1 MYSIQAVA
9 SGIGPVLMR
18 SADSALGSSTAIGSG
33 IMFLFAACL
42 NFTALFFAFSLPKD
56 KANSRPSAVA
66 DVDGGS
72 AIPLPLLAVEEDN
85 DLTDTLI

>member
-1 MYSIQAVA
+1 
-9 SGIGPVLMR
+9 MR

-66 DVDGGS
+66 DVDGS